1 MMNDYRRI
9 SGLWLVSLEEKVSML
24 ITFCCNPA
32 ISRVLLEGDV
42 VLPQQRNAMECWR
55 ESCRWRKSSSGLVE
69 VPYIASIKETMEDFQ
84 KKTCVRF
91 VPHVGQP
98 DFLSIQNG
106 WCQLDRRHVL
116 LSFVGVGPPLL
127 LHALGIHH
135 KHTRTDRDQ
144 YDRIN
149 WENVPAA
156 SSSNFQKAH
165 TNNLNT
171 PYDYS
176 SFGAE
181 TITPIPDPSVLVEQR
196 EDMSDTEILRV
207 NRFYECSE

>member
-1 MMNDYRRI
+1 
-9 SGLWLVSLEEKVSML
+9 
-24 ITFCCNPA
+24 
-32 ISRVLLEGDV
+32 
-42 VLPQQRNAMECWR
+42 
-55 ESCRWRKSSSGLVE
+55 
-69 VPYIASIKETMEDFQ
+69 MEDFQ

-98 DFLSIQNG
+98 DFLSIQSKLG
-106 WCQLDRRHVL
+106 CWSTVGRDGGQQVVSL
-116 LSFVGVGPPLL
+116 LTSSCVDHGVIQHEL

-176 SFGAE
+176 S
-181 TITPIPDPSVLVEQR
+181 VLHYGR
-196 EDMSDTEILRV
+196 
-207 NRFYECSE
+207 